1 MYSQKVE
8 QGMDKTEVNSSR
20 DGSVDTVLENILTR
34 TTTRARYDAV
44 ILGTGYC
51 RQSWKGILFGKSAEC
66 PGPDINLRT
75 LWPNLSLDTL
85 HGFHPSSDPSNDDG
99 LTNSDIVSNGLSDE
113 NDQASCLS
121 EPSIETPIDLKIAR
135 NYRLLLPET
144 FIEPNP
150 SSVTSPETE
159 NLRIRKFRPTVWL
172 QGCNEGTHGIS
183 DSLLSVLSVR
193 SGEIFDGIK
202 EEGWFG
208 NVSKATTRP

>member
-8 QGMDKTEVNSSR
+8 QGMDKSQFGDWSQFNNVKINIINYTEIIAAESSLRCCDTRDRLLQTKLERDSVWQIRRVPWTGHQPSNS
-20 DGSVDTVLENILTR
+20 VAQLI
-34 TTTRARYDAV
+34 
-44 ILGTGYC
+44 
-51 RQSWKGILFGKSAEC
+51 
-66 PGPDINLRT
+66 
-75 LWPNLSLDTL
+75 LDTL

-150 SSVTSPETE
+150 SSVTSAETKTLE
-159 NLRIRKFRPTVWL
+159 SGSF
-172 QGCNEGTHGIS
+172 
-183 DSLLSVLSVR
+183 DLL
-193 SGEIFDGIK
+193 
-202 EEGWFG
+202 FG
-208 NVSKATTRP
+208 FKDVTRELTE